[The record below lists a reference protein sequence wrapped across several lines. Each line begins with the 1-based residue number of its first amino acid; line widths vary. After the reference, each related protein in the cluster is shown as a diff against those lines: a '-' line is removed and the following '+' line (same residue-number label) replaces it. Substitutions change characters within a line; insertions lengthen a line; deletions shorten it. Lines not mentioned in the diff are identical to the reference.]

1 MSIFVSTFLYSA
13 AKIAGDSWPTYI
25 AEQCRN
31 LGSSEWPGLRTVGAM
46 TTVSPIELY
55 VEAST
60 YITRARCVAAGRF
73 LRSRASVW
81 VTVDDDILVD
91 RSTIHQ
97 ALLVCRAI
105 DGGVTL
111 PYLNRDGKSIVCRDV
126 AEKTE
131 WVETS
136 AGALPVRCVS
146 RTGFGFVAM
155 TRGYVERIV
164 QKNNVEFFREDDLRS
179 KEPDCPLLF
188 VEGAENG
195 SWIGEDYYFS
205 RLAETSG
212 EPLRL
217 LLDAP
222 CEHAGR
228 ALKLSAAGEVLLR
241 DAAAAK
247 ELVRAAERRENRDA
261 VVK

>member
-1 MSIFVSTFLYSA
+1 VTLFMSTFLYAA
-13 AKIAGDSWPTYI
+13 AKTVTNDLWSTYI

-31 LGSSEWPGLRTVGAM
+31 LETSDWPGLRTVGALA
-46 TTVSPIELY
+46 TVSPVELRID
-55 VEAST
+55 AST

-73 LRSRASVW
+73 LRSTADVW

-91 RSTIHQ
+91 RDTIRQ
-97 ALLVCRAI
+97 ALAACQAI
-105 DGGVTL
+105 DGGVAL
-111 PYLNRDGKSIVCRDV
+111 PYLNRDGNSLVCRDV
-126 AEKTE
+126 ADTTE
-131 WVETS
+131 WVDTEV
-136 AGALPVRCVS
+136 GALPVRRVG
-146 RTGFGFVAM
+146 RTGFGFVAL

-164 QKNNVEFFREDDLRS
+164 RKNDVPHFREDDLLS

-188 VEGAENG
+188 VEGAEHG

-205 RLAETSG
+205 RLAEAAG

-228 ALKLSAAGEVLLR
+228 ALKLSAAGDICFR
-241 DAAAAK
+241 DAG
-247 ELVRAAERRENRDA
+247 AAEQLLKAAENRMSA
-261 VVK
+261 ATS

>member
-13 AKIAGDSWPTYI
+13 AKVAGDSWPTYI

-31 LGSSEWPGLRTVGAM
+31 LGSSEWPGLRTVGAV
-46 TTVSPIELY
+46 TTVSPVELY
-55 VEAST
+55 IEGST

-73 LRSRASVW
+73 LRSKAGVW
-81 VTVDDDILVD
+81 ITVDDDILVD
-91 RSTIHQ
+91 SSTIRQ
-97 ALLVCRAI
+97 ALLVCLAI
-105 DGGVTL
+105 DGGVAL

-131 WVETS
+131 WVSTS
-136 AGALPVRCVS
+136 AGTLPVRRVARS
-146 RTGFGFVAM
+146 GFGFVAM

-164 QKNNVEFFREDDLRS
+164 QKNNVASFREDDLRS
-179 KEPDCPLLF
+179 KGPDCPLLF

-205 RLAETSG
+205 RLAEAAG

-228 ALKLSAAGEVLLR
+228 ALKLTAAGEVCLR
-241 DAAAAK
+241 DAAIV
-247 ELVRAAERRENRDA
+247 ERLVKAAESRMGSA
-261 VVK
+261 QP

>member
-1 MSIFVSTFLYSA
+1 MSVFASTFLYAA
-13 AKIAGDSWPTYI
+13 AKVAPDWSTYI
-25 AEQCRN
+25 ADQCRN
-31 LGSSEWPGLRTVGAM
+31 LGSSEWPGLRTIGALA
-46 TTVSPIELY
+46 TVSP
-55 VEAST
+55 VEIYIDAST
-60 YITRARCVAAGRF
+60 YITRARCVASGRF
-73 LRSRASVW
+73 LRSKAKVW

-91 RSTIHQ
+91 RDTVRQ
-97 ALLVCRAI
+97 ALLVCQAT
-105 DGGVTL
+105 DGGVAL
-111 PYLNRDGKSIVCRDV
+111 PYLNRDGKSITCRDV

-136 AGALPVRCVS
+136 AGALPVRRVS

-228 ALKLSAAGEVLLR
+228 ALKLSAAGDVCLR
-241 DAAAAK
+241 DAALAK